1 MEVKVGIRDIAREVI
16 VETESSAAEL
26 EQQLEAALRD
36 DLVFTLTET
45 KGRKVLIPART
56 IAYVDLGQEH
66 VRTVGFGAV

>member
-1 MEVKVGIRDIAREVI
+1 ME
-16 VETESSAAEL
+16 TTSTAAEV

-36 DLVFTLTET
+36 DSVFAVEDE

-66 VRTVGFGAV
+66 ARTVGFGALLGER